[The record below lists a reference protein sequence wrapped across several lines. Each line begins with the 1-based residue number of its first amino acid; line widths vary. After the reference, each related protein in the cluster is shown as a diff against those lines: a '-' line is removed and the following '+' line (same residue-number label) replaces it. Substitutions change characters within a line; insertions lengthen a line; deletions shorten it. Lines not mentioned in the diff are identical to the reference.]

1 MANLFKTILNFI
13 RALFGWVP
21 GVPAPK
27 RPADL
32 PETVPSFGEPA
43 VIKRA
48 RRDLGQ
54 KEIPGPDAN
63 PVIMSYWRHV
73 DYKPPDGD
81 ETAYCS
87 AAMCAWHEEVGIPG
101 TRQPNA
107 RSWERWGQA
116 VKKPKPGCVA
126 VEWRE
131 SPDSWKGHVTLY
143 LGPGSKPGTYM
154 ALGANQEEKTG
165 VDITIQERSLSRVLT
180 FRETLKS
187 SNSRTLKGAAA
198 GMLSAGMGGAV
209 ILDSTTEIMGIVGVL
224 KSLGASVPGLVITT
238 SVLSILCFAAIVW
251 ARWDDFGSK
260 GK

>member
-1 MANLFKTILNFI
+1 MLKQLINAIINFVS
-13 RALFGWVP
+13 ALFGKS
-21 GVPAPK
+21 AP
-27 RPADL
+27 RPEGK
-32 PETVPSFGEPA
+32 PETEPSFGEPA

-63 PVIMSYWRHV
+63 PVIMSFWRHV
-73 DYKPPDGD
+73 DYKPPAGD

-107 RSWERWGQA
+107 RSWERWGQKVA
-116 VKKPKPGCVA
+116 KPKPGCVA

-154 ALGANQEEKTG
+154 ALGANQEDSKTG

-180 FRETLKS
+180 FREPLKNG
-187 SNSRTLKGAAA
+187 NSRTLKAGAL
-198 GMLSAGMGGAV
+198 GVVSAGATGLV
-209 ILDSTTEIMGIVGVL
+209 ILDSTAEIMGIIGIL
-224 KSLGASVPGLVITT
+224 KSLGTSVPSTVIAT
-238 SVLSILCFAAIVW
+238 SVLSILCFATIIY
-251 ARWDDFGSK
+251 ARWDDFK
-260 GK
+260 TKNK